1 MGKLIEDPALRD
13 RTQVF
18 MDRSHA
24 GRLLAERLLAYRG
37 QKVHLF
43 AIPAGG
49 VPVAAEI
56 ARAPGPPPGPDHRP
70 QNPAPLHHRGRLRGP
85 EPGGGGHLQ

>member
-1 MGKLIEDPALRD
+1 MGRLTEEPALKNRV
-13 RTQVF
+13 QVF
-18 MDRSHA
+18 TDRDHA

-37 QKVHLF
+37 QSVHLF

-49 VPVAAEI
+49 VPVAAAI
-56 ARAPGPPPGPDHRP
+56 ARRLAI
-70 QNPAPLHHRGRLRGP
+70 PLELIIVRKIQLPSHHRGRLRGP

>member
-1 MGKLIEDPALRD
+1 MGKLNEEPALRD
-13 RTQVF
+13 RVQVF

-24 GRLLAERLLAYRG
+24 GRLLAERLLGYRD

-56 ARAPGPPPGPDHRP
+56 ARSAGPPPGPDHCP
-70 QNPAPLHHRGRLRGP
+70 ENPAALHHRGRLRGP
-85 EPGGGGHLQ
+85 EPGGGGHFQ